1 MSVLENVLVG
11 RHVKTDCWSLGI
23 LSSIFKNRNLTTKEA
38 EERELCVKILEKV
51 GLSEKNLTY
60 RRVCLMVIKED

>member
-23 LSSIFKNRNLTTKEA
+23 LSSIFKNRNLITKEA
-38 EERELCVKILEKV
+38 EERDSVENTRESRFV
-51 GLSEKNLTY
+51 
-60 RRVCLMVIKED
+60 